1 MRDTPLCRR
10 RHSALFARWRW
21 QKCVCFS
28 YTQREVFEDTLLEA
42 YLRAEQFAKA
52 ETMLEERLMRRAS
65 VRDTFWLGR
74 AQAGQGQST
83 QAQASFTAA
92 AQGWCLG
99 DATSSEMVALQ
110 RQYHA

>member
-1 MRDTPLCRR
+1 MESNQYARAAQ
-10 RHSALFARWRW
+10 ALEP
-21 QKCVCFS
+21 VCPQLIRIGGS
-28 YTQREVFEDTLLEA
+28 HAQREVFEDTLLEA

-52 ETMLEERLMRRAS
+52 AAMLEERLTRRAS

-99 DATSSEMVALQ
+99 DATSPEMIAVQ